1 MNWGEG
7 HLSGPNYRVHDPEV
21 TGIITAT
28 TVVTDAGTVG
38 LYCRAG

>member
-1 MNWGEG
+1 M
-7 HLSGPNYRVHDPEV
+7 SGPNYRVHDPEV